1 MFLFFL
7 ITFGPISVDLLW
19 FWQNPEIQDGRR
31 SYIMTQLLRHE
42 TSSPYDADLKGHNFR
57 RTIYPPNLTFKDL
70 QHVACA
76 VTNCWVKSCPLAM
89 LNGISPCNISALKYS
104 DISLLRT
111 FAKCRRQFSEISRG
125 RVFASANFR
134 KMPISVKFRKR
145 NVDEQ
150 NGGEIRLRAVLLS
163 TALQ

>member
-1 MFLFFL
+1 MVFLFVL
-7 ITFGPISVDLLW
+7 ITFGPISVGFLW

-70 QHVACA
+70 QHVA
-76 VTNCWVKSCPLAM
+76 VTNCWVNSCPRATF
-89 LNGISPCNISALKYS
+89 NGISPCNISALKYS

-111 FAKCRRQFSEISRG
+111 FEKCRRQFSEISRG
-125 RVFASANFR
+125 RIFASANFR
-134 KMPISVKFRKR
+134 KLPISAKFREI

-150 NGGEIRLRAVLLS
+150 NGGEIRLCSVLHS